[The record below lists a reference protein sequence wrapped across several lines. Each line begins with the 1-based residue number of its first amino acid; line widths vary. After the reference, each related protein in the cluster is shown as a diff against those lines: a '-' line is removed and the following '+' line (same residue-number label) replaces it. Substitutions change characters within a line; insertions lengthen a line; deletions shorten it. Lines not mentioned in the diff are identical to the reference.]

1 MKADERILIE
11 ELEELSGKSIT
22 QMDNVYSSYDAYS
35 DNSIIELKIRN
46 KVYDKKMIETDKMD
60 RCLRIAKSKDKDFVY
75 VVKDNSG
82 IYYLNIS
89 KNEDRI
95 KATEAVSLFCPR
107 TSEFDNNNKVN
118 KLSYTLDMLKLK

>member
-1 MKADERILIE
+1 MKAEERILIE
-11 ELEELSGKSIT
+11 ELEELSGKTIT